1 MVGVG
6 LDYMMS
12 AARLG
17 DVASM
22 LYLGEAFDTGLNLA
36 RDMKVNIFV
45 KLFFNRCFVCLLVFP
60 VMKKVGLS

>member
-45 KLFFNRCFVCLLVFP
+45 KLFFLCLLVFP
-60 VMKKVGLS
+60 VMKKVGFS